1 MVDTADAE
9 KSISKTSDE
18 AEGLGKKLSNGIKTA
33 GKWAAGVTAGAI
45 AVGGAMLSA
54 AKDPSEFVLALNQ
67 ACFDEIE
74 ETIESLLRR
83 GQKIDAR
90 TLKVRSVIASII

>member
-54 AKDPSEFVLALNQ
+54 AKDTAEDLRWVVSGTGTRCGALRCRDVH
-67 ACFDEIE
+67 AGKSRE
-74 ETIESLLRR
+74 E
-83 GQKIDAR
+83 A
-90 TLKVRSVIASII
+90 